1 MKISL
6 LAILKR
12 KYYISVPC
20 THVAPTAS
28 STFNQRSNG
37 ALMFATQ
44 EPITPMKTDSRIVT
58 TAHPAVIP
66 ENIYVIKTSPY
77 YTFYPFNLLAKNYHI
92 LKILTY

>member
-1 MKISL
+1 
-6 LAILKR
+6 
-12 KYYISVPC
+12 
-20 THVAPTAS
+20 
-28 STFNQRSNG
+28 
-37 ALMFATQ
+37 MFATQ

>member
-1 MKISL
+1 MM
-6 LAILKR
+6 AILKR
-12 KYYISVPC
+12 KDYIYVPC

-44 EPITPMKTDSRIVT
+44 EPITPINTDSRIVT

-66 ENIYVIKTSPY
+66 ENIYVIKNITPY
-77 YTFYPFNLLAKNYHI
+77 CTFYLGIY
-92 LKILTY
+92 

>member
-1 MKISL
+1 M
-6 LAILKR
+6 
-12 KYYISVPC
+12 
-20 THVAPTAS
+20 APTAS

-44 EPITPMKTDSRIVT
+44 EPMTPMKTDSRIVT

-66 ENIYVIKTSPY
+66 ENIYVIKISPY
-77 YTFYPFNLLAKNYHI
+77 HTFYPFDLLAENYHI

>member
-1 MKISL
+1 MKAF

-12 KYYISVPC
+12 EDYIHVPC

-44 EPITPMKTDSRIVT
+44 EPITPINTDSRIVT

-66 ENIYVIKTSPY
+66 ENIYVVKTSPHY
-77 YTFYPFNLLAKNYHI
+77 KLLSI
-92 LKILTY
+92 LKFTSKKL